1 MKEKRNSLNERFKLN
16 KNERQETSL
25 QKLEELRSKLEK
37 ADQHKR
43 EYFNKIGERQ
53 QYRREVNRLKETD
66 KNDI

>member
-1 MKEKRNSLNERFKLN
+1 MNERFKLN

-25 QKLEELRSKLEK
+25 QKLEELRTKLEK

-66 KNDI
+66 KNDIQSRCKR

>member
-25 QKLEELRSKLEK
+25 QKLEELRTKLEK

>member
-1 MKEKRNSLNERFKLN
+1 MNERFKLN

-25 QKLEELRSKLEK
+25 QKLEELRIKLEK

-53 QYRREVNRLKETD
+53 QYRREVNRLKETE
-66 KNDI
+66 KNDIQSRCKR